1 MKLTMKLNRYT
12 ISGLCVIVLI
22 VCYQFLPAPGPGPV
36 SSAPSVV
43 FTALNGN
50 EIALDSLRGKPVI
63 ISFWSTSCRVCIE
76 EMPALF
82 ALYERFHPQGLE
94 IIGITMPYDPPSR
107 VLNMVKHRGIPYP
120 VVVDLMGKHASAFG
134 QVAVTPTTF
143 VIAPDGKV
151 VAYHFGKIHPEE
163 LQSLITSLLSK
174 TDKTAG

>member
-1 MKLTMKLNRYT
+1 MKLNRYT
-12 ISGLCVIVLI
+12 ISALCIIVLI
-22 VCYQFLPAPGPGPV
+22 VCYQFLPTPGPGPV
-36 SSAPSVV
+36 TTAPNVV
-43 FTALNGN
+43 FTAMDGN

-63 ISFWSTSCRVCIE
+63 ISFWSTSCQVCIE

-94 IIGITMPYDPPSR
+94 IIGITMPYDPPDH
-107 VLNMVKHRGIPYP
+107 VLNMINRRGIPYP
-120 VVVDLMGKHASAFG
+120 VVLDLMGKYAAAFG

-163 LQSLITSLLSK
+163 LQTLITSLLNNFENK
-174 TDKTAG
+174 TG